1 MLTSIPAKLC
11 IVSVIVIIS
20 KPDVCLELLLQS
32 EGDFLCIVIFVVIW
46 HREHQVAIAEIVTDK
61 DVCFGLAVQV
71 LKGVVMQAVPSSSG
85 TVTTMK
91 AGVYF
96 NTRDLRL
103 SDKEDLNLLFFHR
116 TVGILAQSR
125 WIKRIAENNFVGN
138 GREKIELMHQERN

>member
-1 MLTSIPAKLC
+1 
-11 IVSVIVIIS
+11 
-20 KPDVCLELLLQS
+20 
-32 EGDFLCIVIFVVIW
+32 
-46 HREHQVAIAEIVTDK
+46 
-61 DVCFGLAVQV
+61 
-71 LKGVVMQAVPSSSG
+71 MQAVPSTCG